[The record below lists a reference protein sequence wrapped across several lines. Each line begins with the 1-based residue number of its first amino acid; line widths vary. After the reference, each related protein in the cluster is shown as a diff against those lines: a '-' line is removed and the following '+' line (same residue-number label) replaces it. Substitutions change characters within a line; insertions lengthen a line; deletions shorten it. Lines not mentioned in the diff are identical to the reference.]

1 MKIPDG
7 FEMEVARLFAQMDTA
22 YDRMAATAGFVCNG
36 CEDNCC
42 RTRFYHHTLV
52 ELLYLHSGLADLPH
66 PLQRRIREQARSAAR
81 RMEMLELE
89 GRPLQ
94 VMCPLNQQG
103 RCILYG
109 HRPMICRLHGIP
121 NALRRPDGRIL
132 TGPGCDDYYRQC
144 GPAGG
149 GQLDRT
155 PLYAAMADL
164 ERRLRDRLG
173 FGSKIKLTVA
183 QMILKDCVNR

>member
-1 MKIPDG
+1 MKIPDE
-7 FEMEVARLFAQMDTA
+7 FEMEAARLFAQMDA
-22 YDRMAATAGFVCNG
+22 DYDRTAAKAGFVCNG

-52 ELLYLHSGLADLPH
+52 ELLYLQSGLVALSPRQ
-66 PLQRRIREQARSAAR
+66 QRRIRERARTAAGQ
-81 RMEMLELE
+81 MEALERE
-89 GRPLQ
+89 GRPVR
-94 VMCPLNQQG
+94 VMCPLNEEG

-121 NALRRPDGRIL
+121 NTLRRPDGRIL
-132 TGPGCDDYYRQC
+132 TGPGCDDYYLQC
-144 GPAGG
+144 GPADGAP
-149 GQLDRT
+149 LDRT

-173 FGSKIKLTVA
+173 FNSKIKLTVA
-183 QMILKDCVNR
+183 RMILEDVAL